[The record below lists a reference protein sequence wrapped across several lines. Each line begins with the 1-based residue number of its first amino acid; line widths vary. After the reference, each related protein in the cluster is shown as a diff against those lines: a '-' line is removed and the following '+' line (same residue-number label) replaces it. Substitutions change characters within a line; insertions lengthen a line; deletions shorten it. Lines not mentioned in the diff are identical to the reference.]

1 MAKVWNE
8 EDNVYLRENFMKLT
22 NQELAEKF
30 NVSKKSI
37 QGKLRR
43 LGLHRTSTEPETVE
57 IPLETTEPVEEKD
70 DVSRFRPKRLTIDIR
85 PSSEEQP
92 KQSPYVAREQTE
104 RRKRAVREFD
114 NAVTLLHSGKKEKGI
129 EELHFVIKTF
139 TSETDLVD
147 RARLYL
153 KKMESK
159 PDKQPPEATNAEEY
173 YHLGIWMMNNHQ
185 FQDCEAV
192 FRKALELDPEYT
204 DALYNLACIASINE
218 DYPESIRLIRE
229 VLALEE
235 HYIDSVVS
243 DSDFEPLWTN
253 EDFVELIQSYFQE

>member
-22 NQELAEKF
+22 NQELAERF

-43 LGLHRTSTEPETVE
+43 LGLHRTSTEPETAE
-57 IPLETTEPVEEKD
+57 IPQETVEPVEEKD
-70 DVSRFRPKRLTIDIR
+70 DVSRFRPKRLKVDIR
-85 PSSEEQP
+85 PSTKEHI
-92 KQSPYVAREQTE
+92 KQAPYVAREQTE

-114 NAVTLLHSGKKEKGI
+114 NAINLLHSGKKEKGI
-129 EELHFVIKTF
+129 EELNFIIKTF
-139 TSETDLVD
+139 TTETDLID

-153 KKMESK
+153 KTLESK
-159 PDKQPPEATNAEEY
+159 VNNQPPEASNAEEY
-173 YHLGIWMMNNHQ
+173 YNLGIWMMNNQ
-185 FQDCEAV
+185 RFQDCEAV

-204 DALYNLACIASINE
+204 DALYNLACMASINE
-218 DYPESIRLIRE
+218 DYTESIRLIKE

-235 HYIDSVVS
+235 HYIDSIVS
-243 DSDFEPLWTN
+243 DSDFEPLWVN
-253 EDFVELIQSYFQE
+253 EDFVELVKSYFKE